1 MLGSIARTIAPAV
14 IAASLI
20 ATANAGG
27 SSDSSSQILASADIH
42 AANHQYDAHCILFNA
57 GFSPVTVKAIQIIEG
72 KTGTVLP
79 PQNGACQPGAL
90 APLKSCTLIV
100 SITPDTRYA
109 CRAIVFPNAS
119 LVRGVL
125 ELRDVN
131 DNVIESADLR

>member
-1 MLGSIARTIAPAV
+1 MARTIAPAV
-14 IAASLI
+14 IAASLV

-42 AANHQYDAHCILFNA
+42 AASNQHDAHCILFNA
-57 GFSPVTVKAIQIIEG
+57 GFNPVTVKAIQIVEG

-79 PQNGACQPGAL
+79 PQNSGCPGAL
-90 APLKSCTLIV
+90 APLKSCALRV
-100 SITPDTRYA
+100 SIKPDTRYA

-131 DNVIESADLR
+131 DNVVESADLR